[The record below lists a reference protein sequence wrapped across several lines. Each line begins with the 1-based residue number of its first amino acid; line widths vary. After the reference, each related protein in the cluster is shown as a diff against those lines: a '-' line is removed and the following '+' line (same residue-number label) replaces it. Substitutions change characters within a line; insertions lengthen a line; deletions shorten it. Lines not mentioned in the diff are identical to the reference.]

1 MITEKDLARKY
12 ASVLPFLDE
21 RQRRLVVAGD
31 ALVLGRGSVV
41 RVSKASGISRP
52 TIYKGMR
59 DLRSGRPPDGR
70 TRRRGGGR
78 KRLSEKQ
85 PRILA
90 ALEAL
95 VDPATRGDPMS
106 PLRWTCKSTRRLV
119 DELARR
125 GYKVSHT
132 VAAEMLHDLGYSL
145 QANVKAIEGTDHP
158 DRDEQFQY
166 INDLVSKWLARG
178 IPVISVDTKK
188 KELVGNYKNG
198 GRIWRSKGNPEA
210 VKCHDF
216 PDKELGKVVPY
227 GVYDVGKDEGW
238 VNVGCDADT
247 AAFAVESIRVWW
259 KRLGRRCYPKASK
272 LLITADSGGSNSYR
286 TRLWKVELQRLA
298 DEIATDITVCHFPPG
313 TSKWNKVEHRLFSHI
328 SMNWRGQPLISH
340 EVVLSL
346 IGSTTTRSGLRVRAR
361 LDRKKYPTKVKV
373 SDAELA
379 QVKLSPH
386 AFHGDWNYTIK
397 KRRRKRDV

>member
-1 MITEKDLARKY
+1 MIAEKDLARKY

-31 ALVLGRGSVV
+31 ALLLGRGSVV
-41 RVSKASGISRP
+41 RVSNASGISRP

-59 DLRSGRPPDGR
+59 DLQSGREPDGR

-78 KRLSEKQ
+78 KRLSEKY
-85 PRILA
+85 PRILKD
-90 ALEAL
+90 LEGL
-95 VDPATRGDPMS
+95 VDPVTRGDPMS
-106 PLRWTCKSTRRLV
+106 PLRWTCKSTRRLA
-119 DELARR
+119 DELAHR

-132 VAAEMLHDLGYSL
+132 VAAEILHDLGYSL
-145 QANVKAIEGTDHP
+145 QANVKTIEGTEHP

-166 INDLVSKWLARG
+166 INDLVSKYLARG
-178 IPVISVDTKK
+178 FPVISVDTKK
-188 KELVGNYKNG
+188 KELVGNYKNS
-198 GRIWRSKGNPEA
+198 GRKWRPKGRPDR

-216 PDKELGKVVPY
+216 ADKELGKVVPY
-227 GVYDVGKDEGW
+227 GVYDIGKDEGW

-247 AAFAVESIRVWW
+247 ATFAVESIRGWW
-259 KRLGRRCYPKASK
+259 RWLGRRCYPKATK

-298 DEIATDITVCHFPPG
+298 DELETDITVCHFPPG

-340 EVVLSL
+340 EVILSL
-346 IGSTTTRSGLRVRAR
+346 IGSTKTGSGLRVRAR
-361 LDRKKYPTKVKV
+361 LDRKKYPTKIKV

-379 QVKLSPH
+379 RVKLSPH

-397 KRRRKRDV
+397 KRRRKRKV